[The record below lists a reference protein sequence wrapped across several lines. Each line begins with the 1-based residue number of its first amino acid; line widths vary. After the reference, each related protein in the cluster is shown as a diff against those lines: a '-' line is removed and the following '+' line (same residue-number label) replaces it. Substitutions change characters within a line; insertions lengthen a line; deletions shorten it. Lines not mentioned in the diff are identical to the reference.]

1 MQRRATTLLAVA
13 CLAGAGC
20 GDDGSTTA
28 PTAPSAAAVST
39 SIPASTSPPASS
51 PPTTSTSPDGPSGRA
66 LDCGEDEAALD
77 RVGPPSV
84 TRRCFADANAAGKP
98 AELVVHAVGASGA
111 TTVLLRSHADRTV
124 DVVPVDGGRA
134 STCAGLA
141 TDERLVFRLAGCD
154 PPLDE

>member
-13 CLAGAGC
+13 CLTVAGC

-28 PTAPSAAAVST
+28 PTAPTTPAVST
-39 SIPASTSPPASS
+39 SIPASTPPRASS
-51 PPTTSTSPDGPSGRA
+51 PSTTSTSSDGASGRV
-66 LDCGEDEAALD
+66 LDCGEDEATLD

-84 TRRCFADANAAGKP
+84 SRRCFADANVAGKP

-111 TTVLLRSHADRTV
+111 RTVLLRSNADRTV

-141 TDERLVFRLAGCD
+141 SDERLVFRLAGCD